1 VAVSFISKVETSLTG
16 SVNDLTGLT
25 YPTGAAAGDV
35 LLGIWGSDATQ
46 TATLDAAMTSLAAL
60 ADGSAKAIAF
70 TKKSTGA
77 ESGSVSMNS
86 APTANR
92 QAAAFARYRG
102 SRRVNASNVQ
112 AASESG
118 TDTTHTS
125 PTITPTEDGVG
136 IVLLYVERVTS
147 TTLPIQEPQG
157 TGFTLRAS
165 FSTGGTGGVAVAI
178 ADKLTG
184 NLSGVQITPGDWT
197 GTTAAGAV
205 EMYAVELLPN
215 VQGVLAASFGVT
227 AAEVGTRQVL
237 GTLAAS
243 TGVVAAM
250 TGTRTVLGHLAAVTG
265 ISAALTGTRKVFG
278 TLAASSG
285 VVAALTGK
293 RTVKG
298 TAAASFGVTS
308 AMSGDVS
315 GPSVGIPGNLHGQ
328 DAALPG
334 AVVEETF
341 DIGGT
346 IR

>member
-1 VAVSFISKVETSLTG
+1 MAVSFISKVETSLTG

-25 YPTGAAAGDV
+25 YPASGAAGDV
-35 LLGIWGSDATQ
+35 LLGIWGSDGAQ
-46 TATLDAAMTSLAAL
+46 TATLDAAMTILAQL
-60 ADGSAKAIAF
+60 ADGTAKAIAF
-70 TKKSTGA
+70 TKKATGS

-92 QAAAFARYRG
+92 QAAALARYRG

-112 AASESG
+112 AAAESG

-125 PTITPTEDGVG
+125 PNITPTEDGSG

-178 ADKLTG
+178 ADKLSG
-184 NLSGVQITPGDWT
+184 NLASVQITPGDWT
-197 GTTAAGAV
+197 GTTAAGNV

-215 VQGVLAASFGVT
+215 VQGVLTASFGAT
-227 AAEVGTRQVL
+227 
-237 GTLAAS
+237 
-243 TGVVAAM
+243 AAM
-250 TGTRTVLGHLAAVTG
+250 TGTRTVLGTLAAATGVT
-265 ISAALTGTRKVFG
+265 AALTGTRKVLG
-278 TLAASSG
+278 TLAASMG
-285 VVAALTGK
+285 VTAALVGKRTVKGVLAATAGVIAALVGK

-298 TAAASFGVTS
+298 TAVASFGVTA
-308 AMSGDVS
+308 AMTGEAT
-315 GPSVGIPGNLHGQ
+315 GPVAG
-328 DAALPG
+328 LPG
-334 AVVEETF
+334 TVHGPDATLNGAIVEETF